1 MFLEIYIDL
10 YYRLFLIKLP
20 SVSNF
25 IKKDPRAGEFPCEYC
40 EIFMEIYFKEHLQMS
55 KKKDNSSFTHRH
67 FETTASKTNT
77 CSNKFLDD
85 VRLWY

>member
-25 IKKDPRAGEFPCEYC
+25 IKKDPRAREFPCEYR
-40 EIFMEIYFKEHLQMS
+40 EIFKEIHFKEHLQM
-55 KKKDNSSFTHRH
+55 KKRKDDSSFTHRH
-67 FETTASKTNT
+67 FESTAWKTNT

-85 VRLWY
+85 IK